1 MGKRKETRVQGEK
14 TNRKK
19 PGGRRELKMS
29 QEKRNI
35 KPVTWLEMMPFKIQ
49 TRSGFWG
56 GDSWGELRNVTGG
69 WGFPSKFSL
78 PLSSSSEEED
88 WPWS

>member
-1 MGKRKETRVQGEK
+1 
-14 TNRKK
+14 
-19 PGGRRELKMS
+19 MS

-35 KPVTWLEMMPFKIQ
+35 KPVTWLEMTPFKIQ
-49 TRSGFWG
+49 TRGEYWG
-56 GDSWGELRNVTGG
+56 GDTWGELRNVTGG
-69 WGFPSKFSL
+69 WGFSSKFSL